1 MCQALKYFNV
11 FILFIYLFILP
22 WSNWASRFLEFIG
35 SQPWEAVRPVSFE
48 FQVISCSITRKL
60 AMCLSNMFF
69 LGWLCIVLRPFFTG
83 TFLLVHCI
91 HKFVGFFFF
100 FVLILVMW
108 SYFFYLQISQFSSN
122 LKICGCSC
130 DGLRGIWRFHKDNIW
145 EFFNFFIWILKSNKR
160 TNPKTFCAK
169 ENSQRFLKDIKFIM
183 RIFLWWTSDRS
194 KGMLV

>member
-48 FQVISCSITRKL
+48 FQLISCSITRKL

-69 LGWLCIVLRPFFTG
+69 LGWLCIVLRPFLPALFCLFTVSTSLWG
-83 TFLLVHCI
+83 FFLLL
-91 HKFVGFFFF
+91 
-100 FVLILVMW
+100 LILVMW
-108 SYFFYLQISQFSSN
+108 SYFFYLQNSQFSSN

-145 EFFNFFIWILKSNKR
+145 EFFNFFIWILKSKKR

-183 RIFLWWTSDRS
+183 RNFLGWASDRS
-194 KGMLV
+194 KDMLV